1 MAEFKII
8 MVDDE
13 RSQSPDLRGLHAR
26 ACLGLVFVRIAAQPP
41 RTFACPPHSGR
52 KRQSSSRQ
60 CNCVHSP
67 RQSITNHRQGADAP

>member
-13 RSQSPDLRGLHAR
+13 RSQSPDLRGLPAFLRLSLVSAR
-26 ACLGLVFVRIAAQPP
+26 AAAPPHRIFATPP
-41 RTFACPPHSGR
+41 RSGDQ
-52 KRQSSSRQ
+52 RQSIL
-60 CNCVHSP
+60 SP